1 MWPRCSRSVNGRS
14 SAWLVL
20 YCRFAVVQT
29 KLGAL
34 KALPCW
40 CAATDVAVDKVVA
53 QVSNPM
59 PLTFWKSRFECEA
72 SLSARRFDCREDLRL
87 VILGSGLIWPRFAAV
102 RQFRGGRFFQQPEQA
117 LPAQGARHPVQ
128 EQF

>member
-20 YCRFAVVQT
+20 YGRFAVVQT

-40 CAATDVAVDKVVA
+40 CAAIDRAVDKVVA
-53 QVSNPM
+53 QVGNPVGNPM
-59 PLTFWKSRFECEA
+59 PLTFFIEVPPSAIPKGWNHLAQGCEQRA
-72 SLSARRFDCREDLRL
+72 TLGVL
-87 VILGSGLIWPRFAAV
+87 VI
-102 RQFRGGRFFQQPEQA
+102 
-117 LPAQGARHPVQ
+117 
-128 EQF
+128 